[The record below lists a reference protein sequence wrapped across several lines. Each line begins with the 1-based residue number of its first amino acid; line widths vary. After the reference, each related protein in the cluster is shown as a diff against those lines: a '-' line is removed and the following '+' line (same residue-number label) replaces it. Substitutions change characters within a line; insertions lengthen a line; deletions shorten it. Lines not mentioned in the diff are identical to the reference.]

1 MEGYA
6 TALSLQATLRY
17 LSRDAEVVVC
27 YSSGNLAKCARR
39 GVVIVDHDA
48 HICPRA
54 PYGCG
59 ARWSAAG
66 VVPQRCPMC
75 GGSKV
80 VQAAGEKAAMATGLP
95 YWMPPELREE
105 VTWTT
110 TLPERL
116 LADDREPRRQ
126 VYEGKYGVSALAREI
141 KDAPRCAKKRS
152 D

>member
-27 YSSGNLAKCARR
+27 YSSLGNLAKCARR

-75 GGSKV
+75 GGDKV

-95 YWMPPELREE
+95 YWMPPELG
-105 VTWTT
+105 
-110 TLPERL
+110 
-116 LADDREPRRQ
+116 DDLNDYWLR
-126 VYEGKYGVSALAREI
+126 VWGVCAGEGDQGATV
-141 KDAPRCAKKRS
+141 
-152 D
+152 